1 MLIFNVEKINN
12 ENMRINRRNKI
23 KSLKKEKL
31 LNKKNRDKKSKQK

>member
-31 LNKKNRDKKSKQK
+31 LNKKNRDKKWKQK